1 MKGDKSHFFPTLVP
15 AILCMILSCSKSATG
30 LQEQKNNLN
39 NQIAKSLDVRLE
51 DYRDE
56 SNIPK
61 SRKKRERSVIFPLDS
76 TLKMKMTMNMPIAES
91 TPDAPEP
98 TSTSFDIEHD
108 YKLPSSIP
116 SLVSGRKM
124 EDEHSAVFEKAE
136 NFLNKFGLEGK
147 SCVLRLI
154 CELAESKGLRHNG
167 LMGRVIETLFLI
179 DYGMTNNERLYEYVS
194 ARMYGEHTGDC
205 LTAYPQCPFS
215 AFALL
220 DPEELLNTIT

>member
-1 MKGDKSHFFPTLVP
+1 MKAGRSHFFSILVP
-15 AILCMILSCSKSATG
+15 ATLCMILSCSKSATG
-30 LQEQKNNLN
+30 LQQQQNNLN
-39 NQIAKSLDVRLE
+39 NQVAKFLDVRLE

-61 SRKKRERSVIFPLDS
+61 SRKKRERSVIFPHDTTLM
-76 TLKMKMTMNMPIAES
+76 LKMSLSMPIAES
-91 TPDAPEP
+91 TPDDPEP
-98 TSTSFDIEHD
+98 TSTSFEIDSD

-136 NFLNKFGLEGK
+136 NFLNKFGLSGK

-154 CELAESKGLRHNG
+154 CELAESKGLRYNG

-179 DYGMTNNERLYEYVS
+179 DYGMINNDRLYEYIS
-194 ARMYGEHTGDC
+194 ARMYGEQTGDC
-205 LTAYPQCPFS
+205 HTAYPQCPFS

-220 DPEELLNTIT
+220 DPEELMNTIT